1 MDKLTLALDLEDCL
15 ITPLVKANVYKMEP
29 GPFHPRP
36 GLLDFLA
43 WAGERYTLA
52 VFTGV
57 PSKMAL
63 RVLDILVAGGHAPQ
77 GFNRIAVTLARDPS
91 GNARPP
97 KRFGDPDGRQKDL
110 ARLGP
115 LGTVMILDDNPEG
128 YAVPGQEAFWIKIP
142 GIPRKMGVPTGD
154 NDLVAIRPDIE
165 ALATRLASV
174 SPAPSR

>member
-15 ITPLVKANVYKMEP
+15 ITPLTKYNDFKQDP

-36 GLLDFLA
+36 GLLDFLT

-77 GFNRIAVTLARDPS
+77 GFNRLAVTLARDPS

-97 KRFGDPDGRQKDL
+97 KRFSDPDGRLKDL
-110 ARLGP
+110 SRLGP

-128 YAVPGQEAFWIKIP
+128 YAVSGQEAYWIKISE
-142 GIPRKMGVPTGD
+142 IPRKMGVPTGD
-154 NDLVAIRPDIE
+154 TDLVDVRPEID
-165 ALATRLASV
+165 ALAAKLKSQ
-174 SPAPSR
+174 